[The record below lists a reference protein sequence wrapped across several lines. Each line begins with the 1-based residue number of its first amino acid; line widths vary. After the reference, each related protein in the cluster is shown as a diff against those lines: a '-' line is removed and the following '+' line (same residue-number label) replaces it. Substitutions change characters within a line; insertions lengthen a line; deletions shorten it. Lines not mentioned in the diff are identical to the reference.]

1 MPQKE
6 TKNKSLGQY
15 FTPRYVAEFMTNL
28 ISRLSPRSI
37 IEPAAGTGI
46 FLQLISKRFTEAEI
60 TGIEIDSTLP
70 NKSDCPIIYQDFFD
84 YPLIHK
90 FSIVIGNPPY
100 VRWKHQSRD
109 KRKRLLER
117 SFWGKRMNGL
127 TDLLQPFIFKSVDHL
142 EENGELIFI
151 TPKFWQQTIH
161 SSPLREYLLSQ
172 GQLELVVDF
181 NEKTVFPR
189 ASLNLIIFK
198 FVKNAENKF
207 IKHVQFKKKGRLTP
221 MELDRVNRLLLQLN
235 TISLEETLE
244 DEEMKACWV
253 AAPDDPIK
261 WTFYPLDIKRLVAQ
275 INESCTYSPLVQC
288 KQGERSIKFPL
299 TQLYTKDDIIRFSL
313 NENDLMDT
321 QFNNRTYLSQRAIKR
336 LDSFV
341 SNSTSS
347 VLEYLPKRP
356 VRLGDIAEIGNGMVS
371 GLDKAFLR
379 DRNTHLLP
387 QEKNYIIKVIKA
399 RSLNRFLV
407 GRPTDYIFIEPHSF
421 SDELELQRHL
431 PNIFQMLIPFKAQ
444 LENRWTPYPLPWWTW
459 AFPRNKNLIEGNL
472 KKIFVPCKER
482 IDKRGFIRFA
492 YDDRGYYAAQ
502 DTTVIIKHEWVKESD
517 EYILAYLSSSR
528 IFQYLENEGLR
539 RGGVLEFSEKP
550 LSEIPIRLINW
561 EKPAEVKVHDKI
573 TNLVTKIRM
582 TPSSSAMN
590 EENTEIDELFDQLF
604 DQR

>member
-1 MPQKE
+1 MSQNE

-28 ISRLSPRSI
+28 ISCSSPRSI

-46 FLQLISKRFTEAEI
+46 FLQVISERFVETETI
-60 TGIEIDSTLP
+60 GIEIDSTLP
-70 NKSDCPIIYQDFFD
+70 NKSDCPVIYQDFFD
-84 YPLIHK
+84 YPLSHK

-109 KRKRLLER
+109 KRKRLSER

-161 SSPLREYLLSQ
+161 SCPLRDYLLSQ
-172 GQLELVVDF
+172 GQLELVIDF
-181 NEKTVFPR
+181 NEKIIFPR

-207 IKHVQFKKKGRLTP
+207 IKYVQFKKKGRLTP
-221 MELDRVNRLLLQLN
+221 SQLDRANRLLFQLE
-235 TISLEETLE
+235 TISVEETFE
-244 DEEMKACWV
+244 EEEMRAYWA
-253 AAPDDPIK
+253 AAPEDPIK
-261 WTFYPLDIKRLVAQ
+261 WTFYPIEIKRLIAQ

-288 KQGERSIKFPL
+288 QQGGRRAKFSL

-313 NENDLMDT
+313 KENNLVDT
-321 QFNNRTYLSQRAIKR
+321 LFNNRTYFAHRAIKP
-336 LDSFV
+336 LNSFV
-341 SNSTSS
+341 PNLKNSVPES
-347 VLEYLPKRP
+347 LPKRP

-379 DRNTHLLP
+379 DRNTRLLP
-387 QEKNYIIKVIKA
+387 QEKNYVIKVIKA
-399 RSLNRFLV
+399 RTLDRFLV
-407 GRPTDYIFIEPHSF
+407 GKPTDYIFIEQHSF
-421 SDELELQRHL
+421 SDELELKGHL
-431 PNIFQMLIPFKAQ
+431 PNIFQMLIPYKDQ
-444 LENRWTPYPLPWWTW
+444 LKNRWTPHPLPWWTW
-459 AFPRNKNLIEGNL
+459 AFPRNKNLIEENP

-482 IDKRGFIRFA
+482 IDRRGFIRFA
-492 YDDRGYYAAQ
+492 YDDQGYYATQ
-502 DTTVIIKHEWVKESD
+502 DTTVIIKDEWVKESD
-517 EYILAYLSSSR
+517 EYLLAYLNSSQ
-528 IFQYLENEGLR
+528 IFQFLENEGFR

-561 EKPAEVKVHDKI
+561 QRDEEVEIHNEISKQVAKFRKRSSPDFVEEI
-573 TNLVTKIRM
+573 VSTN
-582 TPSSSAMN
+582 
-590 EENTEIDELFDQLF
+590 DELLKQLLN
-604 DQR
+604 